1 MKRMTLIGTLGRLSL
16 VCILAGTLDAC
27 GAKQKPDSKES
38 GVPAEHPAPDVTD
51 SVDQSVTIETRGR
64 SVEFSNAVE
73 PWPAEAP
80 EEVPRYPYGTI
91 RKIIRTETPEGSSWD
106 MALEGLPAHGIRD
119 YEILLKSKGFQTS
132 SLIVPEAGG
141 ERGSVTAEMGPV
153 SVVLIGSG
161 STASLSIIQK
171 Q

>member
-1 MKRMTLIGTLGRLSL
+1 MNRMTIIGTLGRISL

-27 GAKQKPDSKES
+27 GPKQKPDATE
-38 GVPAEHPAPDVTD
+38 GDVPAKHPAPD
-51 SVDQSVTIETRGR
+51 SVDQSVTIETRER
-64 SVEFSNAVE
+64 SVEISNAVE
-73 PWPAEAP
+73 PWPVEVP